1 MEFFLP
7 VSFHQGVV
15 GVHVRFMP
23 SLLHLLKHL
32 LCLLAEA
39 FPRERIHQRSVGA
52 NVGLAPDRL
61 HLAEDF

>member
-52 NVGLAPDRL
+52 DVGLAPDRL